1 MSWDPYLDLDTGVLR
16 NRLGIG
22 DREELARA
30 EAALTAS
37 RLYDL
42 QRGHLP
48 GRYDLEH
55 LRSFHHVIFGD
66 VYDWAGELR
75 TVSIGRGGLFCL
87 PQHLVLFG
95 EEAFGRLA
103 RADHLRGLSR
113 DAFVGRLAELLA
125 EINFLHPFREGNGR
139 TQRAFVA
146 QLARDAGYRTR
157 WVLMDPATNVAA
169 SAAALR
175 GNTVPLR
182 ELLDHLVVGPDAPA
196 ADPPPPPGWDDRGV
210 PRNGGEG

>member
-1 MSWDPYLDLDTGVLR
+1 VSWDPYLDLDTGVLR

-22 DREELARA
+22 HREELARA

-55 LRSFHHVIFGD
+55 LRSFHRVIFGD

-75 TVSIGRGGLFCL
+75 TVTIGRGGLFCL
-87 PQHLVLFG
+87 PHQLVPVG
-95 EEAFGRLA
+95 EEVFGRLA
-103 RADHLRGLSR
+103 RDHHLRGLDRST
-113 DAFVGRLAELLA
+113 FVGRLAELLA

-157 WVLMDPATNVAA
+157 WVLMDPAANVAA

-175 GNTVPLR
+175 GDTAPLR
-182 ELLDHLVVGPDAPA
+182 ELLDQLVVGPDGPVT
-196 ADPPPPPGWDDRGV
+196 DPPPPPF
-210 PRNGGEG
+210 P

>member
-75 TVSIGRGGLFCL
+75 TVSIGKGALFCL
-87 PQHLVLFG
+87 PHELRTRADDVF
-95 EEAFGRLA
+95 ARLA
-103 RADHLRGLSR
+103 GTGYLRCRPRDGFVDGLT
-113 DAFVGRLAELLA
+113 ALAAGAMSTDEL
-125 EINFLHPFREGNGR
+125 RE
-139 TQRAFVA
+139 QV
-146 QLARDAGYRTR
+146 LARY
-157 WVLMDPATNVAA
+157 PQ
-169 SAAALR
+169 
-175 GNTVPLR
+175 
-182 ELLDHLVVGPDAPA
+182 
-196 ADPPPPPGWDDRGV
+196 
-210 PRNGGEG
+210 

>member
-16 NRLGIG
+16 NRLGLG
-22 DREELARA
+22 DRAELARV

-42 QRGHLP
+42 QRSRLP

-55 LRSFHHVIFGD
+55 LRSFHRVIFGD

-75 TVSIGRGGLFCL
+75 TVSLGRGRLFCL
-87 PQHLVLFG
+87 PQHLVPFG
-95 EEAFGRLA
+95 EEVLGRLA
-103 RADHLRGLSR
+103 RAHHLRDLDRGT
-113 DAFVGRLAELLA
+113 FVGRLAELLA

-139 TQRAFVA
+139 AQRAFVA

-157 WVLMDPATNVAA
+157 WALMDPAANVAA

-175 GNTVPLR
+175 GDTAPLR
-182 ELLDHLVVGPDAPA
+182 ELLDQLVVGPDDTV
-196 ADPPPPPGWDDRGV
+196 ADPPPPPGPDDRGAF
-210 PRNGGEG
+210 RNGGEG